1 LAFTGCAFDGDY
13 EEGGHGLEL
22 GLFRCNGA
30 RVAKK
35 TVKESRRDDNNNLKY
50 DGSIVREKGNV
61 YFVDCKLLE
70 VMKEPLTN
78 QSSL

>member
-22 GLFRCNGA
+22 GLFRCSGA